1 VTNSFFFIGDVV
13 FLCRY
18 MAQNG
23 STGIHIRGSAV
34 FFVMVN
40 SDRVGNWGILL
51 EVIQEPFKNNS
62 NTSSLCLDGDRSS

>member
-23 STGIHIRGSAV
+23 STGIYIGGSAV

-40 SDRVGNWGILL
+40 SDRVGNFVGG
-51 EVIQEPFKNNS
+51 NS
-62 NTSSLCLDGDRSS
+62 RTVQK